1 MAVCCFRC
9 SEASSVLRTEIKFVQ
24 HFTSIFKIIGGK
36 ILLMIVMMTDNKYH
50 YNMPKHYG
58 ITVLHL
64 LTNLACSLFYSLMHY
79 KKIVIKQVYQKIR
92 NDGNFI
98 LTDNDVIG
106 TIKIDNSYFKL

>member
-1 MAVCCFRC
+1 
-9 SEASSVLRTEIKFVQ
+9 
-24 HFTSIFKIIGGK
+24 
-36 ILLMIVMMTDNKYH
+36 MIVMMTDNKYH

-64 LTNLACSLFYSLMHY
+64 LTNLACSLLYSLMHY
-79 KKIVIKQVYQKIR
+79 KKNCYKVYQKIR